1 LGFPTLKGETFRPP
15 SGPTGLSQRVVVH
28 SYHRS
33 FLSTVLALVAG
44 VIIVILLFS
53 LGDIAF
59 ERIGFNS
66 IEYLLILWGTLLGSM
81 INVPVGE
88 VESAEPRVA
97 VQEVKVFGLYYRIPS
112 VVYKQAITVIA
123 VNVGGAVIPVFVSI
137 YLLFSHTSLVSAALL
152 GTVVVS
158 VMVHLMARKVKGV
171 GIVTPSLLPP
181 IVAAIVSYLLV
192 PGSPAVVAY
201 VSGTLGALIGADL
214 TNLRGIGRL
223 GAPMAS
229 IGGAGTFDG
238 VFLTGIV
245 AVLLVPL
252 L

>member
-1 LGFPTLKGETFRPP
+1 M
-15 SGPTGLSQRVVVH
+15 SQRVVVH
-28 SYHRS
+28 RYHHS
-33 FLSTVLALVAG
+33 VLHTALALLAG
-44 VIIVILLFS
+44 AITVILLLS

-59 ERIGFNS
+59 ERLGFNS
-66 IEYLLILWGTLLGSM
+66 VEYLLILWGTLLGSM

-88 VESAEPRVA
+88 VKSSEPLVA
-97 VQEVKVFGLYYRIPS
+97 VQEVRVFGLYYRVPS
-112 VVYKQAITVIA
+112 VVYKQSITVIA
-123 VNVGGAVIPVFVSI
+123 VNVGGAVIPI
-137 YLLFSHTSLVSAALL
+137 LVSAYVLL
-152 GTVVVS
+152 SHTNLILAAIIGTIVVA

-171 GIVTPSLLPP
+171 GIVTPAILPP
-181 IVAAIVSYLLV
+181 VIAAVVSYLLV

-214 TNLRGIGRL
+214 TNLRGIGKL